1 MQTNLKL
8 QEFNQERTNFLVRS
22 INDFRAPLT
31 AISGYCGLL
40 LGEEFEPLTSGQR
53 TLLQRMQNSVRRL
66 SRATD
71 TMFQLGVAESGGAAL
86 NVERADI
93 GDCIGRVLDEL
104 GPVFENKRIS
114 VTGEVEL
121 RRKIFCLTPLE
132 STKHWLTFWKVP
144 ANSRLQGGVLQSRAT
159 LPFGSVER
167 TARPNPLL
175 LRIAVSGTSRHLI
188 VSASI
193 STIPARRFQ
202 PLTRTKF
209 SKSTHHIP
217 AGKTDLGLDW
227 AWPFAA

>member
-22 INDFRAPLT
+22 IHDFRAPLT
-31 AISGYCGLL
+31 AISGYCDLL
-40 LGEEFEPLTSGQR
+40 LGEEFEPPTSGQR
-53 TLLQRMQNSVRRL
+53 TLLLRMQ
-66 SRATD
+66 ATN
-71 TMFQLGVAESGGAAL
+71 TMFQLSVAESGGAAL

-132 STKHWLTFWKVP
+132 STKHWLTFRKVP
-144 ANSRLQGGVLQSRAT
+144 ENSRLQGGVLQSRAT

-217 AGKTDLGLDW
+217 AGKTDLGPDW
-227 AWPFAA
+227 AWRFAA